1 MHALP
6 VHYALP
12 THCACTLCS
21 YAFGLEET
29 NFRGKAEEVA
39 REALAMNQKT
49 PFASHAMG
57 EAVKDDVM

>member
-1 MHALP
+1 M
-6 VHYALP
+6 
-12 THCACTLCS
+12 LCS

-29 NFRGKAEEVA
+29 NYRGKAEEVA

-57 EAVKDDVM
+57 EVVRW